1 MKNKSLVMLF
11 ILLIVNSITVLT
23 AQNTSLE
30 IRKTDNSEL
39 KASLSSIQ
47 KISFSGSDIVINYT
61 SGNADQIAL
70 NQINKIIFGTIS
82 GLNNMYLSQNDITV
96 FPNPATDFI
105 SLKNVTTN
113 QKLIIYSVSGLE
125 IMTHK
130 INVLDEKIDI
140 NQLKQGIY
148 IIRVD
153 NRAIKFTKL

>member
-1 MKNKSLVMLF
+1 MKNKSLIMLF
-11 ILLIVNSITVLT
+11 MLLIVNSITVLT

-30 IRKTDNSEL
+30 IKKTDNSEL

-47 KISFSGSDIVINYT
+47 KISFSDSDIVINYT
-61 SGNADQIAL
+61 SGNTDYVAV

-82 GLNNMYLSQNDITV
+82 GLNNVYLSQNDITV
-96 FPNPATDFI
+96 YPNPATEFI
-105 SLKNVTTN
+105 SLKNVTAN
-113 QKLIIYSVSGLE
+113 QKLSIYSVSGVE
-125 IMTHK
+125 ILTHK

-153 NRAIKFTKL
+153 NRTIKFTKL